1 MRPCML
7 LFSIC
12 LCFISGDPLGGQIR
26 TPARLIFDQGH
37 GEQPPPRQ
45 LEPLAKNLGLEFQTA
60 PGPITEKD
68 LEGVRILYL
77 RAPSQTFTL
86 PEIQSIRQ
94 FVNGGGSLLLV
105 LDEEERQSLE
115 KTRAN
120 DLISPF
126 GMKLTPDTAYLPNTG
141 AIAKAGEINKV
152 DREVP
157 YDGGRAV
164 EGGTAFA
171 FQLDKNDKPAQ
182 PYAAYKRLENGGR
195 IVVLAEGMASLF
207 LGDPNGVRL
216 SGGRNVPTTYWGKDS
231 AIFMKEVLAWLA
243 GVSPDVATGIASP
256 APSPFI
262 GEWKLDPS
270 KSRMPDEMKV
280 QSKGGNR
287 YAFDFGVGA
296 ETIVVDGSDQPG
308 YGGTMLSVKAEAPDT
323 WVVQRKKDGRLLI
336 TGTWKLSQDGS
347 QLTDYFREFES
358 DGSTL
363 SMDYVYQ
370 RTGAGSG
377 FAADWE
383 SIKETMNSPFLIQ
396 VKEFQGD
403 GLSFVTPSEQK
414 TRNVKFDGKD
424 YPNEGPN
431 AGRGAS
437 SSIRQVDERTLVITD
452 KHDGKV
458 TDTEEIGI
466 STDLKTLTI
475 TVHIAGRDKPNV
487 LVFERK

>member
-1 MRPCML
+1 MRPDTL
-7 LFSIC
+7 LFAIC
-12 LCFISGDPLGGQIR
+12 LWSISVQPLGGQIR
-26 TPARLIFDQGH
+26 TPIGLIFDQGH

-45 LEPLAKNLGLEFQTA
+45 LEGLAKNLGLEVQTL
-60 PGPITEKD
+60 PGSITGKG
-68 LEGVRILYL
+68 LEGARILYL
-77 RAPSQTFTL
+77 RAPSQTFTP
-86 PEIQSIRQ
+86 PEIQSILQ

-115 KTRAN
+115 KTRVN
-120 DLISPF
+120 DLLSPF
-126 GMKLTPDTAYLPNTG
+126 HMRLTPDTAYLPNTG
-141 AIAKAGEINKV
+141 AIAKAGEINKA

-171 FQLDKNDKPAQ
+171 FQLDKNGKPAQ

-243 GVSPDVATGIASP
+243 SLSPDTAAAWP
-256 APSPFI
+256 AQSPFI

-280 QSKGGNR
+280 QSEGGNK

-308 YGGTMLSVKAEAPDT
+308 YGGTVLSVKAEAPDT

-336 TGTWKLSQDGS
+336 RATWKLSKDGS
-347 QLTDYFREFES
+347 QLTDYYRQFES

-363 SMDYVYQ
+363 SMDYIYQ
-370 RTGAGSG
+370 RTGGKSG
-377 FAADWE
+377 FAADWQ
-383 SIKETMNSPFLIQ
+383 SIKETMNTPFLIQ
-396 VKEFQGD
+396 VKEFQVD

-414 TRNVKFDGKD
+414 TRNMKFDGRD
-424 YPNEGPN
+424 YPNQGPN
-431 AGRGAS
+431 AARGAS
-437 SSIRQVDERTLVITD
+437 SSIRQVDDRTLVITD
-452 KHDGKV
+452 KFNGKV
-458 TDTEEIGI
+458 TDTEEIGL
-466 STDLKTLTI
+466 STDLNTLTI

-487 LVFERK
+487 MVFERK